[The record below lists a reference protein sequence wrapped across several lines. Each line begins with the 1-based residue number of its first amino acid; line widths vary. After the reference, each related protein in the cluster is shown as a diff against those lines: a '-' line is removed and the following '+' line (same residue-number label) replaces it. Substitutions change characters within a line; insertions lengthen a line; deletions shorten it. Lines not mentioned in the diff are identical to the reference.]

1 MKAGQKQL
9 TEWTG
14 DFGAKY
20 TKRNDL
26 STREMEKQ
34 AKWMLGKN
42 YKELFTELIG
52 TKKIQ
57 NLLEV
62 GCNVGKKLEIISNV
76 TNSKLY
82 GIEPQQGAVETVH
95 RRLPNLNVIQGTA
108 YDLPFKDNFFDL
120 VFTSVVLI
128 HIPPKALR
136 LAMREIC
143 RVSNKYIMGLEYWEN
158 RPTQAIYHGKND
170 LLWKTDFPRQYL
182 KYNSRLKLV
191 KEMVVPYRKDAFGK
205 EGLTLNCFLL
215 EKSGK

>member
-1 MKAGQKQL
+1 MKVWQKQL
-9 TEWTG
+9 KEWTG
-14 DFGAKY
+14 SFGAGY
-20 TKRNDL
+20 TRRNDL
-26 STREMEKQ
+26 SIGEMEKQ

-76 TNSKLY
+76 TNAKLY
-82 GIEPQQGAVETVH
+82 GIEPQQRAVETVH
-95 RRLPNLNVIQGTA
+95 GRLPNLNVIQGTA

-128 HIPPKALR
+128 HIPPKALG
-136 LAMREIC
+136 LAIREIC
-143 RVSNKYIMGLEYWEN
+143 RVSKKYIMGLEYWEN
-158 RPTQAIYHGKND
+158 KPTQTIYHGKSE

-182 KYNSRLKLV
+182 KYNSGLKLV
-191 KEMVVPYRKDAFGK
+191 KEMIVPYRKDAFGK

>member
-14 DFGAKY
+14 DFGAEY

-26 STREMEKQ
+26 STSEMEKQ

-76 TNSKLY
+76 TNAKLY
-82 GIEPQQGAVETVH
+82 GIEPQQRAVETVH
-95 RRLPNLNVIQGTA
+95 GRLPNLNVIQGTA

-128 HIPPKALR
+128 HIPPEALE
-136 LAMREIC
+136 LAMREIY
-143 RVSNKYIMGLEYWEN
+143 RVSNKYIMGLEYWEKK
-158 RPTQAIYHGKND
+158 PTKAIYHGKND
-170 LLWKTDFPRQYL
+170 LLWKTDFPRFYL
-182 KYNSRLKLV
+182 KYVPKLKLV
-191 KEMVVPYRKDAFGK
+191 KEIILPYRKEAFDK
-205 EGLTLNCFLL
+205 EGLFLNCFLL
-215 EKSGK
+215 KKD

>member
-1 MKAGQKQL
+1 MNGRQQL
-9 TEWTG
+9 FEWTG
-14 DFGAKY
+14 KFGEGY

-26 STREMEKQ
+26 PIKEMERK

-42 YKELFTELIG
+42 YKELFTELFG

-57 NLLEV
+57 NILEV
-62 GCNVGKKLEIISNV
+62 GCNIGKKLEIMSQI
-76 TNSKLY
+76 TNAKLY
-82 GIEPQQGAVETVH
+82 GVEPQQQAVEMVH
-95 RRLPNLNVIQGTA
+95 SRLSKLNVIQGTA

-128 HIPPKALR
+128 HIPPKALK
-136 LAMREIC
+136 LAMSEIY
-143 RVSNKYIMGLEYWEN
+143 RFSKKYIMGLEYWEN
-158 RPTQAIYHGKND
+158 KPTQTIYHGKKE

-182 KYNSRLKLV
+182 KYNSGLNLV
-191 KEMVVPYRKDAFGK
+191 KEMVVPYRKEAFGR